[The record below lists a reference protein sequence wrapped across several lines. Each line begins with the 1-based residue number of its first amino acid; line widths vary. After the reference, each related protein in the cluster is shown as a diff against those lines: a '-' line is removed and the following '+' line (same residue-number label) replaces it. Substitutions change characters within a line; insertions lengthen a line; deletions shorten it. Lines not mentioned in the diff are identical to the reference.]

1 MIKIKDNQ
9 LAWILTGYQLF
20 AQAGPQG
27 LKVEVIARKV
37 QKSKSSF
44 YHHFAD
50 LEVFTEF
57 LLDYHLQQARL
68 LAERENQC
76 KNIEPDLIEVLVDA
90 KQDLLFNRQ
99 LRVHRNVEAFRRC
112 FEQSTQYVTNAF
124 LQVWAVELGID
135 PKQLQLA
142 QSMLDMLT
150 ENFYLQI
157 TEENLNHEW
166 LTVYFNK
173 IKTTIQTLKQ

>member
-57 LLDYHLQQARL
+57 LLDYHLQQAQL

-99 LRVHRNVEAFRRC
+99 LRVHRDVEAFRRC
-112 FEQSTQYVTNAF
+112 FEQSTQYVTSAF
-124 LQVWAVELGID
+124 LQVWAIELGID

-157 TEENLNHEW
+157 TEENLTHEW
-166 LTVYFNK
+166 LTTYFNK
-173 IKTTIQTLKQ
+173 VKATIHNLKQ

>member
-57 LLDYHLQQARL
+57 LLDYHLQQAHL
-68 LAERENQC
+68 IAERENQC
-76 KNIEPDLIEVLVDA
+76 KNIAPDLIEVLVDA

-99 LRVHRNVEAFRRC
+99 LRVHRDVEAFRRC
-112 FEQSTQYVTNAF
+112 FEQSTQHVSQAF
-124 LQVWAVELGID
+124 LQVWAAELGIA
-135 PKQLQLA
+135 PKIEIA
-142 QSMLDMLT
+142 QSMLDMLM
-150 ENFYLQI
+150 ENFYLKI
-157 TEENLNHEW
+157 TEENLTHEW
-166 LTVYFNK
+166 LTSYFEN
-173 IKTTIQTLKQ
+173 IKATIGNLK